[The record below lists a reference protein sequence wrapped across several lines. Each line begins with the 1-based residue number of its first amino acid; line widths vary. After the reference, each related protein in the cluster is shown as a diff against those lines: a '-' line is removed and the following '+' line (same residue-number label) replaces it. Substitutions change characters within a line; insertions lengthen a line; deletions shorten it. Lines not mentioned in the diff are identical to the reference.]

1 MEGKKK
7 IKIQV
12 KLTINNKVINKRKL
26 EVWKL
31 KKSKLAPVKNE
42 TTKKNIKENK
52 NKEIK

>member
-7 IKIQV
+7 NITQV
-12 KLTINNKVINKRKL
+12 KMTNNKVINKRKL

-31 KKSKLAPVKNE
+31 KKSKLVPVKNE

-52 NKEIK
+52 NKEIE